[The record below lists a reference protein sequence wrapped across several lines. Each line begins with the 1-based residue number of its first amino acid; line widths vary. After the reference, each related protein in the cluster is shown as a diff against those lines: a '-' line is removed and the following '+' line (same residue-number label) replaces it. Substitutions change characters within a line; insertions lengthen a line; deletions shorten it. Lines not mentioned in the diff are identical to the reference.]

1 MIKRGKKSK
10 TQMEKGW
17 KEETTDRD
25 RETERNRDRERH
37 RDTERGDIEGLLC
50 HCV

>member
-25 RETERNRDRERH
+25 REKQRQRETQRH
-37 RDTERGDIEGLLC
+37 RERGDIEGLLC

>member
-25 RETERNRDRERH
+25 REKH

-50 HCV
+50 QCV